1 LHEQRE
7 QLRLLQRKHDKYLQ
21 SFERLSRTH
30 RLEAVRREE
39 REIEDMMGVR
49 R

>member
-1 LHEQRE
+1 
-7 QLRLLQRKHDKYLQ
+7 LRFLQRKHGKYQ
-21 SFERLSRTH
+21 RSFEQLSRTH